1 MSGFSVQLFR
11 KYPCQWLLAPLHP
24 GALEEAPV
32 FQICHCT
39 LENLRNGI
47 SAQIQIFL
55 RFAWDVLVV
64 VHVFFYSCSLV
75 LEETEKQGQGLRPGL
90 SERENRQEAFSRRA
104 QPFEQLRFRSV

>member
-11 KYPCQWLLAPLHP
+11 KYPCQWLLAPLHL

-39 LENLRNGI
+39 LENLRNGV
-47 SAQIQIFL
+47 SAQIQICL
-55 RFAWDVLVV
+55 RFAWDVLVAV
-64 VHVFFYSCSLV
+64 CVLFYSCSLV

-90 SERENRQEAFSRRA
+90 SEQENRQEAFSRRA
-104 QPFEQLRFRSV
+104 QPFEQLRFRGV